1 MLICNHYKCFSSQEY
16 PNDYE
21 CLSRCIVTLSHCHL
35 FWYYMFANASVNPN
49 MWFAA
54 LASHANM
61 VIDNWQLINFEQ
73 NAYIRESN
81 RITRWSHF
89 GSDEVRLGDPDP
101 FLQCPSMCYRNPDKE
116 GFCLDDNF
124 LACVAGS
131 RVHRKGW

>member
-1 MLICNHYKCFSSQEY
+1 
-16 PNDYE
+16 
-21 CLSRCIVTLSHCHL
+21 
-35 FWYYMFANASVNPN
+35 MFANASVNPN

-101 FLQCPSMCYRNPDKE
+101 VGHVLQCPSMCERGNPDKE
-116 GFCLDDNF
+116 RF
-124 LACVAGS
+124 LLG
-131 RVHRKGW
+131 